1 MGFLGESVV
10 SLVLVAAAVLL
21 MIKLFTKSIKWIFKL
36 LLNTVLGYVLLFVV
50 NFLGS
55 WVNISIAVNWFSAL
69 VVGVLGIPGAAILI
83 LANWL
88 MGL

>member
-36 LLNTVLGYVLLFVV
+36 LLNTALGYVLLFVV

-55 WVNISIAVNWFSAL
+55 WVNISITVNWFSAL
-69 VVGVLGIPGAAILI
+69 IVGVLGIPGAAILI